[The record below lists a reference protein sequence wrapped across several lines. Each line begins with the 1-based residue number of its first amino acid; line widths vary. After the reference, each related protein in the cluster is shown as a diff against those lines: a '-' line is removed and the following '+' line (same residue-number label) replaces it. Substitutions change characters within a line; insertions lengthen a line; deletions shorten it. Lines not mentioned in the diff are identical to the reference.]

1 MAARLRAELRDLLRP
16 TLTCDTSDLP
26 FGLVGPAEAAIGKDA
41 PAGAGRQFPRGAK
54 AAADP
59 AGWPACMSRLLLRLK
74 ALAQVFQAC
83 SQRPAPSR
91 PPETLRQFAARAR
104 QSKLGRSGSGC
115 ACSRPAAR
123 GHGSKRGRRCS
134 FQRQRNSDVT
144 SEHET
149 CPERKRPATGQ
160 VTGPWTW
167 SVPVGV
173 GHAAAVRIM
182 PVALNAG

>member
-91 PPETLRQFAARAR
+91 PPETLRQFAAAA
-104 QSKLGRSGSGC
+104 LGNSEPGGLS
-115 ACSRPAAR
+115 PR
-123 GHGSKRGRRCS
+123 GGL
-134 FQRQRNSDVT
+134 
-144 SEHET
+144 
-149 CPERKRPATGQ
+149 PERVYELFTTAR
-160 VTGPWTW
+160 
-167 SVPVGV
+167 
-173 GHAAAVRIM
+173 
-182 PVALNAG
+182 

>member
-1 MAARLRAELRDLLRP
+1 MAAGLRAELRDLLRP
-16 TLTCDTSDLP
+16 TLTCDKRHVLGSCRACP
-26 FGLVGPAEAAIGKDA
+26 SRYWEGC
-41 PAGAGRQFPRGAK
+41 AGRPGRQFPRGAK

-83 SQRPAPSR
+83 SQRPASSR
-91 PPETLRQFAARAR
+91 PPETLSQFVARAR